1 MYTDSYVVCLYTDM
15 TLQLLPSE
23 IPSMWKG
30 KFSFLFYQCTIPCHQ
45 VVSNKKLLDG
55 FRLFLWQEEE
65 EEEGDSTTTS
75 DGEPEVARTIRI
87 SGNGDPVSSSQQQQ
101 TAAVGRLRANTP
113 YAAFL
118 VPTAR
123 SLFGRPSN
131 LLRFRT
137 GLTGREGDSNN
148 FSKLKV

>member
-1 MYTDSYVVCLYTDM
+1 VCLYH
-15 TLQLLPSE
+15 
-23 IPSMWKG
+23 
-30 KFSFLFYQCTIPCHQ
+30 PCHQ

-65 EEEGDSTTTS
+65 EEGDSTTTS
-75 DGEPEVARTIRI
+75 AGEPEVTRTIRI
-87 SGNGDPVSSSQQQQ
+87 SGDSASSQQQQ
-101 TAAVGRLRANTP
+101 TAVGRLRANTP

-137 GLTGREGDSNN
+137 GITGRRFVFCFQNESFLYFLAG
-148 FSKLKV
+148 

>member
-1 MYTDSYVVCLYTDM
+1 MRKIL
-15 TLQLLPSE
+15 
-23 IPSMWKG
+23 
-30 KFSFLFYQCTIPCHQ
+30 FSFLSVCTIPCHQ

-55 FRLFLWQEEE
+55 FRLFLWPEEE
-65 EEEGDSTTTS
+65 EEEDSTTS
-75 DGEPEVARTIRI
+75 VGEPEVTRTIRI
-87 SGNGDPVSSSQQQQ
+87 SGDPASSQQQQ
-101 TAAVGRLRANTP
+101 TTVGRLRANTP

-137 GLTGREGDSNN
+137 GLTGRGIKIFLSKMKVLARFNLFHMKLETLLLLLLSPYHN
-148 FSKLKV
+148 SKL